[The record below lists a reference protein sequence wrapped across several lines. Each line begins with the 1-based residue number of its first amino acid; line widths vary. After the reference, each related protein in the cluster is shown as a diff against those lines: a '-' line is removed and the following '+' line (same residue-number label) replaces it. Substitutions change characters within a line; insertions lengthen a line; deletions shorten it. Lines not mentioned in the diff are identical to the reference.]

1 MNWADLSNGGFE
13 ALSGVVSLLNVRRLL
28 RDRNLQGVSVWPAA
42 FFTAWGA
49 YNFFFYSHLGL
60 WWSFAGGMLI
70 TGVNTV
76 WLALAW
82 RFRNRPRTPES
93 VFAFSTYND
102 PNICADCGRRWS
114 DPPMLGCMC
123 YGAHQQ

>member
-42 FFTAWGA
+42 FFTAWGVF
-49 YNFFFYSHLGL
+49 NLGFYPYLGL
-60 WWSFAGGMLI
+60 WWSFTGGLAI
-70 TGVNTV
+70 TGVNIA

-82 RFRNRPRTPES
+82 RFRKLYACWFCFQPTSGGRCPH
-93 VFAFSTYND
+93 
-102 PNICADCGRRWS
+102 CGEQ
-114 DPPMLGCMC
+114 G
-123 YGAHQQ
+123 